1 MARRGVAVEPG
12 VELLPWPAMST
23 SACPGVESVLY
34 NLQPAER
41 QKHKKKMQQKCKE
54 RAAGGPKGKY
64 QQQQQLAGATT
75 TSIAIYCLMHLRK
88 FMQIPKN
95 TYFTLGA
102 GTRCRENS
110 AR

>member
-1 MARRGVAVEPG
+1 
-12 VELLPWPAMST
+12 
-23 SACPGVESVLY
+23 
-34 NLQPAER
+34 
-41 QKHKKKMQQKCKE
+41 MQQKCKE

-102 GTRCRENS
+102 GTLGRENS
-110 AR
+110 ARETQPVKTQAVKTQGRDASARTNGIIA